1 MGRPPRRIMAQPH
14 CSSSRNHLEGGLLG
28 SRAAHYRLASFTT
41 DDWLDNP
48 DLGSFLLKQE
58 RGTMVLGEGV
68 SAAHA

>member
-1 MGRPPRRIMAQPH
+1 
-14 CSSSRNHLEGGLLG
+14 LG